1 MKQFWITTMVFLLAA
16 CVTPVT
22 TQADIQSVTFTSTTG
37 TVAPQYWRGTTLT
50 VTSDLKTK
58 RVVEGAYGSEML
70 ETKEGTITQVQFD
83 SLVKALNDADFT
95 RVKSTALNPRPVGGG
110 SSSLTVQTGKEK
122 YEFSGPTTSVFPKA
136 IGEIFDGRGQYM
148 PQ

>member
-1 MKQFWITTMVFLLAA
+1 MKQLWIINMVFLLAA

-22 TQADIQSVTFTSTTG
+22 NQADVQSVTFTSTTG

-58 RVVEGAYGSEML
+58 QVVEGAYGSEML
-70 ETKEGTITQVQFD
+70 ETKEGTITQLQFD

-95 RVKSTALNPRPVGGG
+95 QVKSTALNPQPVGGG
-110 SSSLTVQTGKEK
+110 SNSLTVQTDKAK
-122 YEFSGPTTSVFPKA
+122 YEFSGPTTSVFPQA